1 MNTHFVFTVI
11 YFTSWGFHYYVSLL
25 FLVEVDF
32 DVGTVLCGELFVLW
46 SFGNLILVVCCCS
59 LCVEEFL

>member
-11 YFTSWGFHYYVSLL
+11 YCNSCGFHCYVSPI

-32 DVGTVLCGELFVLW
+32 DLGTVLCGAIFVLW
-46 SFGNLILVVCCCS
+46 SFANLILVVCCCS
-59 LCVEEFL
+59 LFVVEFL